1 MKDIFF
7 RKQSRILLG
16 SCPQRGA
23 RQNPVA
29 DCQKAA
35 MDGADFFGCQLMLT
49 KEHEL
54 CCRIEN
60 ACIALVQ
67 KFAAPGKLGGVPGMP
82 ATYQDPLAGQA
93 KDTDATKVLA
103 CAKKCAMPLAFF
115 VPDHVTRTEEL
126 RQELFSRLLALYQGC
141 EAHLPLLLA
150 SSDPELLLLCKKQSD
165 LATGLIIAPYHSCD
179 VTYLCRRC
187 NADMC
192 ILPKELATDCRL
204 CGLRESNMYTMIT
217 GSFAPKEVLFMS
229 ISGADAFMADDAAPL
244 VAAFSKREQI

>member
-1 MKDIFF
+1 MMKDIFF

-16 SCPQRGA
+16 ACTKRGPF
-23 RQNPVA
+23 QNPVA

-35 MDGADFFGCQLMLT
+35 MDGADFFGYQLMLT
-49 KEHEL
+49 REHGL

-60 ACIALVQ
+60 ACMALVQ
-67 KFAAPGKLGGVPGMP
+67 KAAEPGMP
-82 ATYQDPLAGQA
+82 AKYEDPLAGQA
-93 KDTDATKVLA
+93 QNTDAANVLA
-103 CAKKCAMPLAFF
+103 CARKCSMPLAFF

-126 RQELFSRLLALYQGC
+126 RQELFSRLMALYQGC
-141 EAHLPLLLA
+141 EADIPLLLA
-150 SSDPELLLLCKKQSD
+150 SSDPELLLLCNKQTGM
-165 LATGLIIAPYHSCD
+165 ATGLIIAPYHSCD

-187 NADMC
+187 SADMC

-217 GSFAPKEVLFMS
+217 GAFAPKEVLFMS

-244 VAAFSKREQI
+244 VAAFSRRERI